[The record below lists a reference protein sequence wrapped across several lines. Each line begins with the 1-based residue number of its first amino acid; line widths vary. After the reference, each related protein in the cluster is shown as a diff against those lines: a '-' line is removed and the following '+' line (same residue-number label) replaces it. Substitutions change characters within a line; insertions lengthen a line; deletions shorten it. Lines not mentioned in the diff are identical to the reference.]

1 MDRAARPRRGLELL
15 ASLAIPLGLVLAA
28 PASADRTV
36 SANQP
41 VVVSDDITKRTIAVR
56 SASGDE
62 AAPSV
67 QPGDDSTAK
76 SGNDDNRSGLGDGTN
91 PGMGDGR
98 DNSPNEGT
106 ENPNQAPD
114 DRGKP
119 ASKGKKG
126 GKK

>member
-62 AAPSV
+62 AAPS
-67 QPGDDSTAK
+67 PGDDATAT

-106 ENPNQAPD
+106 ENPNQAPA

-119 ASKGKKG
+119 ASKGKK
-126 GKK
+126 KK